1 MSDNDGGMASYLA
14 SHPRM
19 AGALLTLLL
28 VLSQVGT
35 VSANYASTI
44 G

>member
-1 MSDNDGGMASYLA
+1 MSDNDSGTASYLA

-19 AGALLTLLL
+19 AGALLTILL
-28 VLSQVGT
+28 VLSQIGT
-35 VSANYASTI
+35 AAANQASTI